1 MGLRTLF
8 LYLDHKHWRHTIAFT
23 FEITRISRL
32 AKARIGVWDGE
43 LLEGSVTTNSTVE
56 LLHNGQR
63 LPVRIKG
70 VALGSTHPERTNLS
84 LTVDLR
90 EAATKIAAVGDRLVC
105 V

>member
-1 MGLRTLF
+1 M
-8 LYLDHKHWRHTIAFT
+8 AFT

-32 AKARIGVWDGE
+32 TKARIGVWDGE
-43 LLEGSVTTNSTVE
+43 LLEGSVTTDSTVE

-105 V
+105 A

>member
-1 MGLRTLF
+1 V
-8 LYLDHKHWRHTIAFT
+8 AFA

-32 AKARIGVWDGE
+32 AKAGVGVWDGE
-43 LLEGSVTTNSTVE
+43 LLEGSVTTGSTVE

-70 VALGSTHPERTNLS
+70 VVLGPTHPQGTNLS

-90 EAATKIAAVGDRLVC
+90 EAAAKIAAVGDRLVC
-105 V
+105 A